1 MIRIEHVGSFAQG
14 TRSSEV
20 QTLTRTDRLLISLAG
35 LVSLAAA
42 VFKLD
47 HGGMVAVFVSS
58 ALAIAVLAALVGRS
72 VDHLSDRMGSGAT
85 GFLQSALANL
95 PEFFIGI
102 FALRAGLIAVIQS
115 ALIGSILANVLLV
128 LGISF
133 VVGGLKHGTQRF
145 STDAPRLT
153 LLLLVLAVAIIMI
166 PTLSSHLGTKGAMH
180 EIAMSNIASV
190 VLLGIFALSI
200 PTTLRHVGPRE
211 SGLLEEPIWPVPLVG
226 AVLGASSVLAFF
238 ASDWFIGALTP
249 AMHTLKISQA
259 FAGLV
264 IVAIAGS
271 AIENFVGIKLALQ
284 DRPDFSLSV
293 ILQSPVQIAVGLIPV
308 LVLLSNF
315 VGPTPLTLVFPT
327 MLVSVL
333 SVSIIVA
340 IVVVF
345 DGESTWLEGAALVG
359 LYVMIATAYW
369 WG

>member
-1 MIRIEHVGSFAQG
+1 MRM
-14 TRSSEV
+14 
-20 QTLTRTDRLLISLAG
+20 LTRADLLLMSLAG
-35 LVSLAAA
+35 LVSLVAAT
-42 VFKLD
+42 FKLD
-47 HGGMVAVFVSS
+47 HGDMVAVFVSS
-58 ALAIAVLAALVGRS
+58 AIAIAVIAALVGRS
-72 VDHLSDRMGSGAT
+72 VDHLADRMGSGAT

-95 PEFFIGI
+95 PELFIGI

-128 LGISF
+128 LGVSF
-133 VVGGLKHGTQRF
+133 IAGGLKHGTQRF
-145 STDAPRLT
+145 STEAPRLT

-166 PTLSSHLGTKGAMH
+166 PTLSSHLGTKGASH
-180 EIAMSNIASV
+180 EVAMSNVAAV

-200 PTTLRHVGPRE
+200 PTTLRHAGPRE
-211 SGLLEEPIWPVPLVG
+211 SELLEGPIWPVWLVMV
-226 AVLGASSVLAFF
+226 VLGISSVLALFV
-238 ASDWFIGALTP
+238 SDWFIGALTP
-249 AMHTLKISQA
+249 AMHSLRISQG

-271 AIENFVGIKLALQ
+271 AIENFVGIKLALD
-284 DRPDFSLSV
+284 DRPDYSLSV
-293 ILQSPVQIAVGLIPV
+293 ILQSPVQIAIGLIPV

-315 VGPTPLTLVFPT
+315 VGPTPLTLVLPT
-327 MLVSVL
+327 MLL
-333 SVSIIVA
+333 SMLAVSIIVA